1 MLEVVQNLIK
11 KCHIHYSTGF
21 VFDRYSLDRRDDFQ
35 KKVHK
40 LNIHLECSDLLLSLV
55 KFQ

>member
-35 KKVHK
+35 KKVDK